1 MVDFTVA
8 ICTYNGAKRLPDVFE
23 ALQQQT
29 GTEQI
34 AWEIIV
40 VDNNSTD
47 DTKEVIQTYQRQ
59 WSADQPFCY
68 RFELNQGAA
77 FARIQAVKAARG
89 QLVGFLDDDNIPA
102 PNWIAAAYAFGL
114 AHPQAGAYGSQI
126 HGDYEIEPTEDFKKV
141 AFFFA
146 VIERG
151 THPKKYDRRQGMLP
165 PAAGLVVRKQAWC
178 DNVPD
183 RPFLSGRTATWLPSG
198 EDLEALAYIQRAG
211 WEIWYNP
218 AMEMHHKIPHWRME
232 RDYMLKLVHGAGL
245 ARHHIRM
252 VRTPAWLRL
261 FLLPLYLANDT
272 QKALRYYLQHH
283 QQLETSV
290 AAACE
295 MEFLRGTLLSP
306 FYLSRKYFSK
316 H

>member
-8 ICTYNGAKRLPDVFE
+8 ICTYNGANRLPDVFE

-34 AWEIIV
+34 RWEIIV

-47 DTKEVIQTYQRQ
+47 DTREVIQNYQRQ
-59 WSADQPFCY
+59 WSTNQPFQY
-68 RFELNQGAA
+68 LFETNQGAA
-77 FARIQAVKAARG
+77 FARIRAVKAAKG
-89 QLVGFLDDDNIPA
+89 QFIGFLDDDNIPA
-102 PNWIAAAYAFGL
+102 PNWIAAAYKFGSD
-114 AHPQAGAYGSQI
+114 HPQVGAYGSQI
-126 HGDYEIEPTEDFKKV
+126 HGDYEVEPSEDLKKV
-141 AFFFA
+141 AFFLA

-151 THPKKYDRRQGMLP
+151 AHPQKYDRRKGMLP
-165 PAAGLVVRKQAWC
+165 PSAGLVVRRQAWC

-218 AMEMHHKIPHWRME
+218 AMEVHHKIPHWRME
-232 RDYMLKLVHGAGL
+232 RDSMLKLVLGAGL

-252 VRTPAWLRL
+252 VRTPAWLRPI
-261 FLLPLYLANDT
+261 LLPVYFANDT
-272 QKALRYYLQHH
+272 RKVLRHYLQHH
-283 QQLETSV
+283 KQLKTSV

-316 H
+316 R